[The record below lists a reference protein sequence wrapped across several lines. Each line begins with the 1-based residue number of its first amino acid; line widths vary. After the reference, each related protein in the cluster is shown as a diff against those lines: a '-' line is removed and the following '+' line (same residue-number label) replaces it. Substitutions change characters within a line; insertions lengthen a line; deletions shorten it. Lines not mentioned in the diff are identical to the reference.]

1 MGSIRPRTRVLVSS
15 VALTAAF
22 AAGMG
27 LRGLSPRSAHA
38 EPMTVV
44 STVYVPAEG
53 IVFRATD
60 GKAIAKLS
68 RDAHGG
74 FLELYDD
81 SQDVGV
87 RLSSGVSRPTPTRPP
102 RESYLL
108 DDDDPFINRG
118 PPASIARPPAGY

>member
-1 MGSIRPRTRVLVSS
+1 MWDAVRHQMLFRRT
-15 VALTAAF
+15 
-22 AAGMG
+22 
-27 LRGLSPRSAHA
+27 AHA
-38 EPMTVV
+38 EPITIV

-60 GKAIAKLS
+60 GKPIAKLS

-87 RLSSGVSRPTPTRPP
+87 RLSSAGGRPAATRPP

-108 DDDDPFINRG
+108 DEEDPFIDRG
-118 PPASIARPPAGY
+118 APASIARPAAGY